1 MKARTRKLAWL
12 LSATM
17 AFTGVN
23 PGMTVMASEEPVV
36 QEQAAEELDEETVSE
51 EETED
56 EAETEVEDLGDLEI
70 QEEVSV
76 EESEEEKE
84 QVLTEEES
92 METGEAPLAVYADSS
107 SDEDEMKIRETWTTI
122 GKKWID
128 SNIDD
133 PIWYKF
139 VVPEDG
145 IYKVAKA
152 SPQIQKL
159 VQMADGSQRLCPAGN
174 NGCIDAKAGEIYY
187 FGFDEYSDKGEE
199 RWKIELQKKV
209 SVSNISITDQFQ
221 NDYVAGIDSLS
232 AGGQKVEVTYA
243 NGETDVVEFK
253 RGGEA
258 EDHHI
263 NTLYA
268 YFKNKYGQI
277 VLGDDWS
284 RYPLAGVYQFCVKV
298 GDVEYTSEDWKVNYT
313 DIENV
318 PSDKVRALQFGV
330 NKDVISSK
338 YYEGKNTWYTF
349 TAPESGRYLL
359 DDCEQMDIHIYQ
371 KVDGKLQSVEIGRNL
386 FRAEAG
392 KTYYIAVNGA
402 FNTWDT
408 DDEAP
413 VYKRDVTISHG
424 KIVTAIQF
432 DLEQTTFDADEDR
445 SHIRGNA
452 IYSYA
457 FQENT
462 EAKYINDDEVYGKF
476 WYTYDEYGNKY
487 MLWLEKKGTSAR
499 YFIDEMLEAG
509 TYVAH
514 IQWTEDSNVEASCE
528 IKIVD
533 TPYTHMWANERK
545 DATCTQDGYALQ
557 RCDSCGEI
565 REGSYTV
572 VPAKGH
578 SFGAYQIT
586 KQPTVLAEG
595 SQSRTC
601 SVCGY
606 VENSAIEKLT
616 ANVTLSAN
624 TVPMQVK
631 QTFSLS
637 KMITAMT
644 TGDRLVS
651 CSSSDKKIATVS
663 NAGKV
668 TAKKAGKAK
677 ITMKFASGISKSV
690 TIKVQKAKVT
700 SSKIKGVPGSIT
712 LKVKKSYRLSP
723 VIVPITTKDKI
734 TYKTANKK
742 IATVSSKG
750 VITAKKAGK
759 TTITVKAGKK
769 TKKVTVT
776 VKK

>member
-17 AFTGVN
+17 VFTGVN

-36 QEQAAEELDEETVSE
+36 QEQTEEELDEETVSE

-70 QEEVSV
+70 QEEVFA
-76 EESEEEKE
+76 EEPEEEEE

-92 METGEAPLAVYADSS
+92 MEAGEEPLAVYADNS
-107 SDEDEMKIRETWTTI
+107 SDEDEMKIQETWTTI

-128 SNIDD
+128 SNMDD
-133 PIWYKF
+133 PNWYKF
-139 VVPEDG
+139 IVPEDG

-152 SPQIQKL
+152 SPHIQKM
-159 VQMADGSQRLCPAGN
+159 VQLADGSQMLCPAGN

-187 FGFDEYSDKGEE
+187 FGFDEYSDKGEGSWE
-199 RWKIELQKKV
+199 IELQRKV
-209 SVSNISITDQFQ
+209 SVASVSLTDQFQ
-221 NDYVAGIDSLS
+221 NDYVAAIDSLS
-232 AGGQKVEVTYA
+232 AGGQKVEVTYE

-268 YFKNKYGQI
+268 YFKDKNGQ
-277 VLGDDWS
+277 VVPGPDWY
-284 RYPLAGVYQFCVKV
+284 RYPEAGVYQFCVKI

-318 PSDKVRALQFGV
+318 SSEKVRALQFGI

-338 YYEGKNTWYTF
+338 YYEERNTWYTF

-359 DDCEQMDIHIYQ
+359 EDCEQMDIHIYQ
-371 KVDGKLQSVEIGRNL
+371 KTDGKLQSVEIGRNL

-392 KTYYIAVNGA
+392 KTYYIAANGA

-413 VYKRDVTISHG
+413 VYKRDVMISHG
-424 KIVTAIQF
+424 KIVTAVQF
-432 DLEQTTFDADEDR
+432 DLEKTTFDADEDGD
-445 SHIRGNA
+445 HIRGNVV
-452 IYSYA
+452 YSYA
-457 FQENT
+457 GQENT
-462 EAKYINDDEVYGKF
+462 ESRYISDDETAGRL
-476 WYTYDEYGNKY
+476 WYSYDQYGNKY
-487 MLWLEKKGTSAR
+487 TLWLTKKGASVL
-499 YFIDEMLEAG
+499 YFIDERLEAG

-514 IQWTEDSNVEASCE
+514 MQWTEDPSVEASCE

-637 KMITAMT
+637 KLITAMT

-651 CSSSDKKIATVS
+651 CSSSDKKIAIVS

-677 ITMKFASGISKSV
+677 ITLNFASGISKSV
-690 TIKVQKAKVT
+690 TVKVQKAKVI
-700 SSKIKGVPGSIT
+700 SSKITGVPGSIT

-750 VITAKKAGK
+750 VIKAKKAGK